1 MYRTDEF
8 VHLAIRRVARGN
20 WVQLMCLKAT
30 ADFYGWS
37 AVFPNLLDAKR
48 VDYPG
53 NVFPMPTKLNGRNYT
68 GRRLRICRKK
78 EPHTGNP
85 AGLTNCFRVSN
96 NCSKRDLTAIAQA
109 VVPDFGWMNDF
120 YRARVPRET
129 WLAIDL
135 PDDYCNFDLSAANF

>member
-8 VHLAIRRVARGN
+8 VHLAIRRISKGN

-37 AVFPNLLDAKR
+37 AVFPSLIDAKL

-53 NVFPMPTKLNGRNYT
+53 NVFPMPTKLNGKNYR

-78 EPHTGNP
+78 EPHGGNP

-96 NCSKRDLTAIAQA
+96 NCSKRDLVAIAQA
-109 VVPDFGWMNDF
+109 VKVDFGWMNAF
-120 YRARVPRET
+120 YGERISRED

-135 PDDYCNFDLSAANF
+135 PDSYCNFDLRAAHS